1 MGTNIIGTLK
11 RHPDFVSR
19 FVAAR
24 NIDVWLPPGYDGKH
38 PLPVI
43 YMQDGHN
50 LFDPAVSN
58 GGEVWAMDRTV
69 TRLAGDGV
77 IPAAIVV
84 GIWDTARRFREYMPR
99 KPLAMADEKRQA
111 RFARENGGMPLSDAY
126 LRFLI
131 EEVKPLVDRTCLT
144 QADRAHTFIM
154 GSSMG
159 ALLSLY
165 ALCEYPD
172 VFGGA
177 GCLSTHW
184 PAGDGIMV
192 DYLKTALPQP
202 GRHRIYFDYGTQTL
216 DALYEPYQM
225 RVDKV
230 MRATGCQED
239 RDWMTRRFEGAEHNE
254 RAWRE
259 RVKIPLKFLLSPWK
273 RP

>member
-1 MGTNIIGTLK
+1 MGASITGTL
-11 RHPDFVSR
+11 RHYTGFVSR

-58 GGEVWAMDRTV
+58 GGEVWAMDRAI
-69 TRLAGDGV
+69 TRLADSGD

-84 GIWDTARRFREYMPR
+84 GVWDTNRRFREYMPR
-99 KPLAMADEKRQA
+99 KALDMADKNVQF
-111 RFARENGGMPLSDAY
+111 RFSRENGGLPLSDEY
-126 LRFLI
+126 LHFLI
-131 EEVKPLVDRTCLT
+131 EEVKPMVDREYATKT
-144 QADRAHTFIM
+144 DRNQTFIM

-172 VFGGA
+172 LFGGA

-184 PAGDGIMV
+184 PVGDGIMV
-192 DYLKTALPQP
+192 DYMKTALPKP
-202 GRHRIYFDYGTQTL
+202 GKHRLYFDYGTKAL

-225 RVDKV
+225 RADTELR
-230 MRATGCQED
+230 MAGYREN
-239 RDWMTRRFEGAEHNE
+239 RDCLTRRFEGAEHNE

-259 RVKIPLKFLLSPWK
+259 RVEIPLNFLLG
-273 RP
+273 R